1 MIIRTNTTEES
12 LHPLTHSTLPYI
24 SRQCRYGAKT
34 LVIMLSMVKYI
45 NLSDCTQVNS
55 EMILKWLCV
64 IIAVL
69 IEKLFKH
76 FSSTLITKCIQC
88 AINQCYDSY

>member
-12 LHPLTHSTLPYI
+12 LHPLTHSTPPYI

-34 LVIMLSMVKYI
+34 VVIMLSMVKYI
-45 NLSDCTQVNS
+45 NSSDCTQVNS
-55 EMILKWLCV
+55 EMILKWLCLIIAKVVCV

-69 IEKLFKH
+69 IEELFKH
-76 FSSTLITKCIQC
+76 FDYKVYSVCH
-88 AINQCYDSY
+88 